1 MTLRRTLWTVIIVIV
16 VGALAY
22 TAWLVWQV
30 QSDLRSAESS
40 ASDLKAAWRDG
51 DKAAQ
56 KSAAADLADDASSA
70 EAHTSGVWWRGMGHL
85 PFVGDDVDAVAAM
98 SSSLDTISQD
108 AVEPLTEVVAG
119 LDGLV
124 SDGRVD
130 LDKVTSL
137 EQPVSEAHTA
147 LVKADDDVADLDSE
161 GYVGPLR
168 TRFDRYADLVH
179 GLRSGL
185 GSAEKAVSILPP
197 MAGADGPKNYLLLFQ
212 NNAEIRATGG
222 MPGSWALLHADDG
235 KIEMTKQGTAGDF
248 PPTAT
253 PIIPL
258 TDEEVAVYD
267 KELGIYFQDPGWTD
281 DFPRAAELWQAHWDQ
296 KFPETP
302 IDGVIALD
310 PVGMSY
316 LLDGTGPVA
325 VEDVTLTRSNAVEQ
339 LLNKPYI
346 EDGTAAQDAFFAK
359 ASKAIFDAATG
370 SLASPTAFAEGL
382 NRAAG
387 EGRLLVSSFD
397 EDVSA
402 ELSGTDIEGA
412 MALDDG
418 KTPHV
423 DVALN
428 DLTGSKMS
436 YYLRYNADVNAM
448 DCRDGVQKLAGSVSL
463 NQVISPSDAAE
474 LPESVTGGG
483 RYGTD
488 PGSQFVMVR
497 IYGPYGGSI
506 DKVRLDGKSLRD
518 LEVLEINGRPVVSI
532 DVLLSSRNDVVL
544 NWDGATGPGQTGP
557 GEIHMTPS
565 IVPGSDDRTFGSSC

>member
-1 MTLRRTLWTVIIVIV
+1 MTLRRTLWTVIILVV

-40 ASDLKAAWRDG
+40 ASALKAAWRSG
-51 DKAAQ
+51 DKVAQ
-56 KSAAADLADDASSA
+56 DSAAADLADDASSA
-70 EAHTSGVWWRGMGHL
+70 EAHTSGVWWRAMGHL

-108 AVEPLTEVVAG
+108 AVEPLTEAVGG

-124 SDGRVD
+124 SGGRVD
-130 LDKVTSL
+130 LDKVASL

-147 LVKADDDVADLDSE
+147 LVKADDDVADLDSD

-235 KIEMTKQGTAGDF
+235 KIEMTKQGTANDF

-258 TDEEVAVYD
+258 TAEETKVYG
-267 KELGIYFQDPGWTD
+267 KELGIYFQDPGWTN
-281 DFPRAAELWQAHWDQ
+281 DFPRAAELWHAHWDAR
-296 KFPETP
+296 FPDTP
-302 IDGVIALD
+302 IDGVIAID
-310 PVGMSY
+310 PVAMSY
-316 LLDGTGPVA
+316 LLDGTGPVK
-325 VEDVTLTRSNAVEQ
+325 VGDVTLTRSNAVEA
-339 LLNKPYI
+339 LLSKPYI
-346 EDGTAAQDAFFAK
+346 EEGPEAQNAFFEK
-359 ASKAIFDAATG
+359 ASKAVFDAATG

-382 NRAAG
+382 NQAAG
-387 EGRLLVSSFD
+387 EGRLLISSFD
-397 EDVSA
+397 EQVSV
-402 ELSGTDIEGA
+402 ELAGTGVEGA
-412 MALDDG
+412 MARDDG

-423 DVALN
+423 DVSFD

-436 YYLRYNADVNAM
+436 YYLRYNAAVDAM
-448 DCRDGVQKLAGSVSL
+448 SCKDGVQELAGTVSMQ
-463 NQVISPSDAAE
+463 QVIAPSEAAK
-474 LPESVTGGG
+474 LPVSVTGGG
-483 RYGTD
+483 EYGTD
-488 PGSQFVMVR
+488 PGSQYVMVR
-497 IYGPYGGSI
+497 LYGPYGGSI
-506 DKVRLDGKSLRD
+506 DKIRLNGRSLQN
-518 LEVLEINGRPVVSI
+518 LELRQINGRPVVNV
-532 DVLLSSRNDVVL
+532 DVLLSSRKDVVL
-544 NWDGATGPGQTGP
+544 SWEGSTGPGQVGAGQLAT
-557 GEIHMTPS
+557 TPS
-565 IVPGSDDRTFGSSC
+565 VVPGSYRWVFDSAC